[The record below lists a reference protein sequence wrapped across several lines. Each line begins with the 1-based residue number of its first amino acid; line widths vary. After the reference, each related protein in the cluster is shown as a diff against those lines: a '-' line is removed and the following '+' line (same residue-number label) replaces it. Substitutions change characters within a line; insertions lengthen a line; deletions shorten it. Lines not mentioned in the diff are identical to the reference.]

1 MQNRSAMKK
10 KKETGRHRSMLDL
23 FLILM
28 LTVCLVGGGV
38 RAYGLRTGESPME
51 QSLLLELQ
59 SNGVDGQTAE
69 CVTVGDLLYLQDGT
83 LFGTVREVSSL
94 PLAVTLIANGSSYQ
108 GEWELSRRCRI
119 QITVECAGSMRDGM
133 FLLLGKI
140 PMGVGEP
147 LSLIG
152 ARSELIYRIQA
163 VNS

>member
-1 MQNRSAMKK
+1 MKK

-38 RAYGLRTGESPME
+38 RAYGLRTGVTPME
-51 QSLLLELQ
+51 ESILIELQ

-69 CVTVGDLLYLQDGT
+69 CLTVGELLYLQDGT
-83 LFGTVREVSSL
+83 VFGTVKEVKSL

-108 GEWELSRRCRI
+108 GEWELSRRCRV

-133 FLLLGKI
+133 FLLLGKT
-140 PMGVGEP
+140 PMGVGETI
-147 LSLIG
+147 SLIG
-152 ARSELIYRIQA
+152 ARSELIYRIQK
-163 VNS
+163 VIS